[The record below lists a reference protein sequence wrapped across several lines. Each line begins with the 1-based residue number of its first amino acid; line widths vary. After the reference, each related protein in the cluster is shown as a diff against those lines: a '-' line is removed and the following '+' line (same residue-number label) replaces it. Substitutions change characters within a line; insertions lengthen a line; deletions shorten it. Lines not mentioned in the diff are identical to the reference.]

1 MSACTVPHQVARDF
15 ARDTNDSG
23 LLFKIT
29 QLQQI
34 AELTLD
40 VAGLERL
47 KRSALKQAKMSDR
60 RISQTQLDKVN
71 AVGTKVKAL
80 RELHTSNDT
89 VLNSDRAIPTL
100 DSLCDPAPVRDRCL
114 EEAVRITTEFSDSWA
129 RDMRMLLNELQAL
142 VLPELQ
148 HNRKDEFL
156 EDEVLRTALLAG
168 QPQKA
173 KKLAVF
179 AKEVTT
185 QSKFWR
191 LSKAMVP
198 QHLAIKESAMKLA
211 ESWVADRPDGLGVR
225 AEGHERSTIQAALG
239 KSG

>member
-1 MSACTVPHQVARDF
+1 MLAETSMIVGAAPGYFASLSDDALKQVADFVSACTVPHQVARDF

-40 VAGLERL
+40 VAGLECL

-60 RISQTQLDKVN
+60 RISQTQIDKVN
-71 AVGTKVKAL
+71 AATTKVKAL

-114 EEAVRITTEFSDSWA
+114 
-129 RDMRMLLNELQAL
+129 
-142 VLPELQ
+142 
-148 HNRKDEFL
+148 
-156 EDEVLRTALLAG
+156 
-168 QPQKA
+168 
-173 KKLAVF
+173 
-179 AKEVTT
+179 
-185 QSKFWR
+185 
-191 LSKAMVP
+191 
-198 QHLAIKESAMKLA
+198 
-211 ESWVADRPDGLGVR
+211 
-225 AEGHERSTIQAALG
+225 
-239 KSG
+239 